1 VESKLRKLLY
11 VLVLILAIIFIRTH
25 LAELQSVVNILSQ
38 GDWRWLLAAVGVQL
52 LWLVNIAAALQSTYR
67 LVGVREH
74 LRHMIPLA
82 TAANFV
88 NVVAPS
94 YGLGALA
101 VLISDGNQRG
111 KRAAKVSTGAVL
123 YLVYDYLGFLIVL
136 LPGTIILA
144 KKGVMDAVLIT
155 ALIFAISV
163 AVITILLTVLGIR
176 SADKLG
182 RAVLWLAGIANRAL
196 YPILRREVIDQAQAQ
211 DFARDFAEGLQHVRH
226 SPSRLLLPF
235 LLALSRKAV
244 MMTILYLVSLAFHTP
259 LNPPT
264 LVAVFS
270 TSYLFTIASVTP
282 SGVGFVEGAMI
293 VYLDA
298 LQIPLATSVAI
309 SLAYR
314 GITFWLTLVY
324 GMIAIRIVDYHNGR
338 LKESSRI
345 PSRAS
350 LLGDQRA
357 FQKTVVP
364 TRTQTKRYYSEDNRT
379 PLQLKHPDKHTTS

>member
-1 VESKLRKLLY
+1 MRKLLY
-11 VLVLILAIIFIRTH
+11 VLILILAIIFIQTH
-25 LAELQSVVNILSQ
+25 LDELKSVVNTFSQ
-38 GDWRWLLAAVGVQL
+38 GDWRWLLAAVGVQF

-67 LVGVREH
+67 LVGVRER
-74 LRHMIPLA
+74 LQHMIPLA

-144 KKGVMDAVLIT
+144 NKGVLDAVLIT
-155 ALIFAISV
+155 ASIIASSV
-163 AVITILLTVLGIR
+163 ALITILLTLLGIR

-182 RAVLWLAGIANRAL
+182 RAVLWLTDKANRAL
-196 YPILRREVIDQAQAQ
+196 RPLLRREVIDQPQAQ
-211 DFARDFAEGLQHVRH
+211 EFARDFAEGLQHVRR
-226 SPSRLLLPF
+226 SPGRLLLPF
-235 LLALSRKAV
+235 LFALSRKAV
-244 MMTILYLVSLAFHTP
+244 MMTILYLVSMAFHTP
-259 LNPPT
+259 LDPFT

-282 SGVGFVEGAMI
+282 SGVGFVEGAML
-293 VYLDA
+293 VYLNS
-298 LQIPLATSVAI
+298 LQVPLATSAAI

-314 GITFWLTLVY
+314 GITFWLTLIY

-345 PSRAS
+345 PSRAPLIS
-350 LLGDQRA
+350 DQRP
-357 FQKTVVP
+357 FQKTIVP
-364 TRTQTKRYYSEDNRT
+364 TAGPINRYYSKDSEPSPR
-379 PLQLKHPDKHTTS
+379 LKQPE